1 MTDLAEIAGELY
13 GLDLDAFTAERNR
26 RAKELRDS
34 DRALS
39 DAVAGLPKP
48 SASAWLVD
56 QLVRAEPDAVAA
68 ALGLGTALRAAQ
80 ASFDRDALRELG
92 RERREALRDLADAAK
107 RVSADR
113 GRPLSSSI
121 GDEVEQTMLA
131 GIADEAAG
139 VAIRSGRLVRALLT
153 VGGETVDLEGA
164 VAAPGEELAER
175 AGTSP
180 ARTKAAGAAAPA
192 PKPDRGASARAE
204 LDHARR
210 EAEHARAGLE
220 AADVALAAAVERQED
235 LVVERDDA
243 LAEYERLERAVGD
256 AERQR
261 RESIRERDRANRRVE
276 GADRVVARA
285 EARLEAAD

>member
-26 RAKELRDS
+26 RAKELRES
-34 DRALS
+34 DRDLA

-56 QLVRAEPDAVAA
+56 QLVRAEPDAVAD
-68 ALGLGTALRAAQ
+68 ALGLGAALRAAQ

-92 RERREALRDLADAAK
+92 RERREALSRLADAAR

-113 GRPLSSSI
+113 GRPLSSTI
-121 GDEVEQTMLA
+121 ADDVEQTLLA

-139 VAIRSGRLVRALLT
+139 AAIRSGRLVRALLT
-153 VGGETVDLEGA
+153 VGGETVDLDGA
-164 VAAPGEELAER
+164 VAAPGEELA
-175 AGTSP
+175 
-180 ARTKAAGAAAPA
+180 
-192 PKPDRGASARAE
+192 DRGAAPRSRTKPAGTTGPAKPDPTVSARDE
-204 LDHARR
+204 LDAARK
-210 EAEHARAGLE
+210 EAEEARAGLA
-220 AADVALAAAVERQED
+220 AADAALAAAVEQQED

-243 LAEYERLERAVGD
+243 LAEYERLERAVGE

-285 EARLEAAD
+285 EAKLDALG

>member
-1 MTDLAEIAGELY
+1 MPELGEIAGELY

-26 RAKELRDS
+26 RAKELRS
-34 DRALS
+34 DDRELA
-39 DAVAGLPKP
+39 DAVAALPKP

-68 ALGLGTALRAAQ
+68 ALALGGPLRAAQ

-92 RERREALRDLADAAK
+92 AARREALSDLADAAR

-113 GRPLSSSI
+113 GRPLGSGI
-121 GDEVEQTMLA
+121 ADEVEQTLLA

-139 VAIRSGRLVRALLT
+139 AAVRSGRLVRALLT
-153 VGGETVDLEGA
+153 VGGEAVDLDGA

-175 AGTSP
+175 AAAARP
-180 ARTKAAGAAAPA
+180 ARATKTPAAPA
-192 PKPDRGASARAE
+192 RPDRAATARAE
-204 LDHARR
+204 LDD
-210 EAEHARAGLE
+210 ARAE
-220 AADVALAAAVERQED
+220 AASARKELAAADAALAAAVEAQED
-235 LVVERDDA
+235 LVAERDDA
-243 LAEYERLERAVGD
+243 LAEYERLEKAVGD

-261 RESIRERDRANRRVE
+261 RESIRDRDRANRRVE

-285 EARLEAAD
+285 EARLEVEG

>member
-1 MTDLAEIAGELY
+1 MDLAEIAGELY
-13 GLDLDAFTAERNR
+13 GLDLDVFTAERNR
-26 RAKELRDS
+26 RAKDLRAD
-34 DRALS
+34 DRALA
-39 DAVAGLPKP
+39 DAVAALPKP

-68 ALGLGTALRAAQ
+68 ALALGAPLRAAQ
-80 ASFDRDALRELG
+80 ASFDRDALRDLG
-92 RERREALRDLADAAK
+92 RERREALSLLAQAAA

-121 GDEVEQTMLA
+121 GDEVEQTLLA

-139 VAIRSGRLVRALLT
+139 VAVRSGRLVRALLT

-175 AGTSP
+175 AAPARLARTSP
-180 ARTKAAGAAAPA
+180 APAAAA
-192 PKPDRGASARAE
+192 DRPDRAAAARAE
-204 LDHARR
+204 LEDARR
-210 EAEHARAGLE
+210 EAGEAREGLV

-235 LVVERDDA
+235 LVAERDDA
-243 LAEYERLERAVGD
+243 LAEYERLERAVGE

-261 RESIRERDRANRRVE
+261 RESIRDRDRANRRVE

-285 EARLEAAD
+285 EARLEAVD